1 MWEHPFN
8 VKRRKERAAFSQST
22 KNKLPRNIV
31 NKIFGY
37 KEALNILNDQASPRY
52 NYFTNNKRAKVARW
66 MSDSNVK
73 DMNSS
78 EKVYT
83 IKRHLS
89 RIANHESHMKTY
101 INHLHLVNSKNKLDD
116 LLHFAKIHVLY
127 RTPIRLT
134 GEKFMNLNTPT
145 RRKVLNMINAKPT
158 TTEEYYKIIAT
169 IGDREHIITLLLGRL
184 NKNKFRTLGKRKR
197 DLRNLSTQTLRN
209 MLERSANAG

>member
-22 KNKLPRNIV
+22 KNKLPRNVV

-37 KEALNILNDQASPRY
+37 KEALNILNDQVSQ
-52 NYFTNNKRAKVARW
+52 YFTDNKRAKVARW

-89 RIANHESHMKTY
+89 RIANSESQMKTY

-116 LLHFAKIHVLY
+116 LLHFAKIHVLN

-145 RRKVLNMINAKPT
+145 RRKVLNMINAKPR

-169 IGDREHIITLLLGRL
+169 IGDREHMITLLLG
-184 NKNKFRTLGKRKR
+184 KNDSRKRKR

-209 MLERSANAG
+209 MLERSASAG